1 MKKKILAIGVVL
13 ALGLYVN
20 GQDIHFSQINHSPLT
35 LNPGLAGANYDVQAT
50 VNYKSQWNSVAS
62 PYNTIAASADMRLN
76 TNKRVRKAHFA
87 LGVNFFNDQVGDSRV
102 STNNANLTF
111 ASHVVIDK
119 NH

>member
-13 ALGLYVN
+13 TLGLYVN

-62 PYNTIAASADMRLN
+62 PYNTITVSDEKILK
-76 TNKRVRKAHFA
+76 TNQNERKTHIY
-87 LGVNFFNDQVGDSRV
+87 LEVNYFKNQVG
-102 STNNANLTF
+102 
-111 ASHVVIDK
+111 K
-119 NH
+119 